1 MKKDYVEVVY
11 NNIDRPLTNYPNKL
25 TKYLFDKYELKKED
39 KLLEI
44 GCGRGEFLQGFV
56 NLGIKGFGV
65 DRSDNAKKICK
76 NSEIKITDLEKE
88 KIPYSD
94 EYFDIVYSKSLIEHF
109 YYPEKIFEEIFRVL
123 KPGGKVITLTPD
135 WKNTVKVFYEDYT
148 HRTPFTMN
156 SLNDIHLI
164 NGFDDV
170 KIEKFRQLPILW
182 EKNIYNKI
190 LLTLSYL
197 TNTFLVPNNFRK
209 YKWVKFSKEIMLLSF
224 AKKNK

>member
-1 MKKDYVEVVY
+1 MNILILFTQNLLLSIFIIQKKFL
-11 NNIDRPLTNYPNKL
+11 R
-25 TKYLFDKYELKKED
+25 KYL
-39 KLLEI
+39 
-44 GCGRGEFLQGFV
+44 EFET
-56 NLGIKGFGV
+56 
-65 DRSDNAKKICK
+65 RW
-76 NSEIKITDLEKE
+76 
-88 KIPYSD
+88 
-94 EYFDIVYSKSLIEHF
+94 
-109 YYPEKIFEEIFRVL
+109 
-123 KPGGKVITLTPD
+123 KVIIPTPD

-224 AKKNK
+224 AKKKINENWIYARKAVPYIQK